1 MKKNLFTVAAVA
13 LVALVSCNKETN
25 RSLQPA
31 PVSDIK
37 FEAEMVQTKTAI
49 GDADD
54 EGNRAVTWELGD
66 QVNINGTLF
75 TANGI
80 KEDGKAIFETDNL
93 DFATAE
99 QYDAVYPATAGT
111 SLEAVTIPAAQD
123 GTFANAAIAV
133 AQSENRSLAFMNVA
147 SIIKFQVPAAYASV
161 TVEST
166 ANLAGTVSVSFDE
179 NGTPVIVEVTN
190 ASNVIT
196 LNDVKAD
203 VDYYVAILPGDHMF
217 TFNIDGRLSKE
228 ASTTLTAT
236 RAGILALGVLPK
248 PAKLDRN
255 LAFSAATATAKVGV
269 AFTAPTLSGVKDGV
283 TYTSSNPAVATVNA
297 STGAVTA
304 IAEGTTT
311 ITASA
316 EATEEYAAGSASYE
330 LSVEYLL
337 TDWNLKG
344 TFGVINMEKSTVYT
358 DLYVA
363 KNVTLNSTNKFVF
376 VNKDKSKTVGA
387 YGSSTAS
394 VDVNGQINTWYGS
407 EAAATHA
414 ANIYV
419 STAAQYDV
427 YFSPTNLDFLIIKTG
442 VEEGT
447 SSWKMVGWFGSESS
461 NQDKWS
467 YANGISLKYNYV
479 LCAHTLTRKLTT
491 SDYFL
496 FVEDSSWSGW
506 IGSPGY
512 ERDSNN
518 NRNTTNYTIASG
530 KTQEITDL
538 HHSWGDQK
546 AQFHMN
552 NTGTYQ
558 IAINVGNKYEAVTVK
573 FTRTN

>member
-25 RSLQPA
+25 SPVQPA

-37 FEAEMVQTKTAI
+37 FEAEIAQTKTAI
-49 GDADD
+49 GDPDS
-54 EGNRAVTWELGD
+54 EGNRDVTWVLGD

-75 TANGI
+75 TATGF
-80 KEDGKAIFETDNL
+80 KEDGKAIFETENL
-93 DFATAE
+93 DFAVAE
-99 QYDAVYPATAGT
+99 QYDAIYPATAGT
-111 SLEAVTIPAAQD
+111 SLGAVTIAAKQD
-123 GTFANAAIAV
+123 GTFASAGVAV

-166 ANLAGTVSVSFDE
+166 ANIAGTVSVTFDE
-179 NGTPVIVEVTN
+179 NGTPVIGDVKD
-190 ASNVIT
+190 ASKVIT
-196 LNDVKAD
+196 LENVKAG
-203 VDYYVAILPGDHMF
+203 VDYYVAILPGDHKF

-236 RAGILALGVLPK
+236 RAGILSLGKLPM

-316 EATEEYAAGSASYE
+316 EATEEYAAGSASYD

-387 YGSSTAS
+387 YGSSTQS
-394 VDVNGQINTWYGS
+394 VDVKGQINTWYGS
-407 EAAATHA
+407 DATTSYA

-427 YFSPTNLDFLIIKTG
+427 YFSPANLDFLIIKTG
-442 VEEGT
+442 VEEVDT
-447 SSWKMVGWFGSESS
+447 EWALVGEISG
-461 NQDKWS
+461 QDLWNSTKHK
-467 YANGISLKYNYV
+467 IKLNYILV
-479 LCAHTLTRKLTT
+479 EKSITIDLTRN
-491 SDYFL
+491 DYFKFL
-496 FVEDSSWSGW
+496 KNNNWTAGGANSGW
-506 IGSPGY
+506 IAGY
-512 ERDSNN
+512 GTDDNG
-518 NRNTTNYTIASG
+518 TTDLTIANNATSTYG
-530 KTQEITDL
+530 S
-538 HHSWGDQK
+538 HRSWGDYRSR
-546 AQFHMN
+546 FHMTN
-552 NTGTYQ
+552 NGTYK
-558 IAINVGNKYEAVTVK
+558 ITLVIDEGNAYGDATITFKRLK
-573 FTRTN
+573 

>member
-13 LVALVSCNKETN
+13 LVAFVSCNKETN
-25 RSLQPA
+25 SPVQPA

-37 FEAEMVQTKTAI
+37 FEAEIAQTKTAI

-54 EGNRAVTWELGD
+54 EGNRAVTWVLGD
-66 QVNINGTLF
+66 QVNINGSLF
-75 TANGI
+75 TAKGY
-80 KEDGKAIFETDNL
+80 KEDGKAIFETENL
-93 DFATAE
+93 DFATADV
-99 QYDAVYPATAGT
+99 YNAIYPATAGS
-111 SLEAVTIPAAQD
+111 SLEAVTIAAKQD
-123 GTFANAAIAV
+123 GTFASAGVAV

-147 SIIKFQVPAAYASV
+147 SIIKFQVPAAYATV
-161 TVEST
+161 TIEST
-166 ANLAGTVSVSFDE
+166 ANLAGTVSVSFNE
-179 NGTPVIVEVTN
+179 ELPVIGEVKD
-190 ASNVIT
+190 ASKVIT
-196 LNDVKAD
+196 LENVKAD
-203 VDYYVAILPGDHMF
+203 VDYYVAILPGDHKF
-217 TFNIDGRLSKE
+217 TFKIDGRLSKE
-228 ASTTLTAT
+228 ASTTLTAV
-236 RAGILALGVLPK
+236 RAGILALGKLPK

-387 YGSSTAS
+387 WGNSTAS
-394 VDVNGQINTWYGS
+394 VDVKDQINSWYGS
-407 EAAATHA
+407 DATTSYA

-427 YFSPTNLDFLIIKTG
+427 YFSPANLDFLIIKTG
-442 VEEGT
+442 VEEVDT
-447 SSWKMVGWFGSESS
+447 EWALVGE
-461 NQDKWS
+461 
-467 YANGISLKYNYV
+467 ISGQNLWNSTKHKIKLNYILV
-479 LCAHTLTRKLTT
+479 EKSITIDLTRN
-491 SDYFL
+491 DYFKFL
-496 FVEDSSWSGW
+496 KNNNWTAGGTNSGW
-506 IGSPGY
+506 IAGFGSDDNG
-512 ERDSNN
+512 
-518 NRNTTNYTIASG
+518 TTDLTIANNATS
-530 KTQEITDL
+530 TYDS
-538 HHSWGDQK
+538 HRSWGDYRSR
-546 AQFHMN
+546 FHMTN
-552 NTGTYQ
+552 NGTYK
-558 IAINVGNKYEAVTVK
+558 ITLVIDEGNAYGDATITFKRLK
-573 FTRTN
+573 